1 MLSADQND
9 LTPELIA
16 SGVLPP
22 AVDQAFADALW
33 AALIAGQNTLAK
45 RYPGA
50 QHITHTNSDH
60 YIQTMRPRLVTAAIR
75 SITKQTRR

>member
-1 MLSADQND
+1 MLSADQNQ

-16 SGVLPP
+16 SGALPP
-22 AVDQAFADALW
+22 EVDQAFADALW

-50 QHITHTNSDH
+50 RHITHTNSAH
-60 YIQTMRPRLVTAAIR
+60 YIHTTRPRLVTAAIR